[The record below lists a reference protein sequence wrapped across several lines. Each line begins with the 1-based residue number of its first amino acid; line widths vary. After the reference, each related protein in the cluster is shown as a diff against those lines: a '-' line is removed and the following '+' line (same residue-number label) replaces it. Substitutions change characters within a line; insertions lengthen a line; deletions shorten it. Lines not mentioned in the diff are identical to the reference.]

1 MFPLFNTLY
10 FISIY
15 VQSLSEQLKILNEGR
30 GLSKTQTCWLGFV
43 LSGIIVSNT
52 ICWAI
57 FERISNKKHKS
68 TKLIGMFRRAKLP
81 WDKLVLASIK
91 LVFARYGLTE
101 GVLLVDDSDK
111 TRSKNVQKIHAAHK
125 VKDKATG
132 GYSIA
137 QNIMFL
143 VIPKKRHEN
152 PFNIKA
158 FILGIV

>member
-15 VQSLSEQLKILNEGR
+15 VQSLSKQLQLLNKGK
-30 GLSKTQTCWLGFV
+30 GLSRIQICWLGFV

-52 ICWAI
+52 ICWAL

-91 LVFARYGLTE
+91 LVLARYGLTE

-111 TRSKNVQKIHAAHK
+111 NRSKNVQK
-125 VKDKATG
+125 T
-132 GYSIA
+132 S
-137 QNIMFL
+137 
-143 VIPKKRHEN
+143 
-152 PFNIKA
+152 
-158 FILGIV
+158 